1 VLRFLITLLLLA
13 ISHSTL
19 ANNNFDADG
28 GLIKL
33 GIIGQDFK
41 YIDLDQAIEFF
52 KIGNEGAKSTFP
64 YKAND
69 YIEIIEGSTSPFY
82 TSITLKVLVK
92 PPIEDENEVIDFIK
106 TDEGI
111 QIWCDGV
118 FYPKYMKVNNHQ
130 YEIFYIIKIGKKEK
144 LILLNNEKCK

>member
-1 VLRFLITLLLLA
+1 MLRFLITLLILA

-64 YKAND
+64 YKANR
-69 YIEIIEGSTSPFY
+69 P
-82 TSITLKVLVK
+82 LAKV
-92 PPIEDENEVIDFIK
+92 VIASSSDLPV
-106 TDEGI
+106 
-111 QIWCDGV
+111 QR
-118 FYPKYMKVNNHQ
+118 
-130 YEIFYIIKIGKKEK
+130 
-144 LILLNNEKCK
+144 LS

>member
-1 VLRFLITLLLLA
+1 M
-13 ISHSTL
+13 
-19 ANNNFDADG
+19 
-28 GLIKL
+28 IKRL
-33 GIIGQDFK
+33 N
-41 YIDLDQAIEFF
+41 FF

-92 PPIEDENEVIDFIK
+92 PPIEDENKVIDFIK

-130 YEIFYIIKIGKKEK
+130 YELFYINKLGKKK
-144 LILLNNEKCK
+144 SLFC